1 MSVPDNTI
9 KSCFHKVTSFY
20 QGPLYVGLVWHVGK
34 SREAAQCST
43 SQANDTNRL
52 LHPDR
57 KACVFLRAQ
66 LISNFSLTPAEHE
79 TGKAPRCLTQIL
91 LLNYRTLGPYK
102 TSSSTHSMN
111 HRTTTCGSQNAER
124 LQNLQA
130 GTGRDEKRKGAL
142 LLHANSQF
150 VKQEPLSCPRKQS
163 KLHYGRIKIFLCQG
177 HLKELDRISKHKYK

>member
-1 MSVPDNTI
+1 M
-9 KSCFHKVTSFY
+9 KLCFNKVTSFY
-20 QGPLYVGLVWHVGK
+20 QGLLYVGLVWHVGK

-57 KACVFLRAQ
+57 NACVFLRAQ
-66 LISNFSLTPAEHE
+66 LISNFSLTPEEHE
-79 TGKAPRCLTQIL
+79 SGKAPWSSWCSTQIL
-91 LLNYRTLGPYK
+91 LLSYRTLGPYK
-102 TSSSTHSMN
+102 TGSSTHSMN

-130 GTGRDEKRKGAL
+130 GTGRDEERKGAL

-163 KLHYGRIKIFLCQG
+163 KLHYGRIKIFFLS
-177 HLKELDRISKHKYK
+177 RPS